1 MWKSKSFKLV
11 GWVERSETQQV
22 IELKGKIRVSRNEM
36 RVIGGVLTLNKNGAI
51 RYQSLEVRLKTQRVS
66 ELLDTSG
73 SHSSVFNL
81 LTC

>member
-1 MWKSKSFKLV
+1 
-11 GWVERSETQQV
+11 
-22 IELKGKIRVSRNEM
+22 M
-36 RVIGGVLTLNKNGAI
+36 RVVGGVLTPNKNGAI

-73 SHSSVFNL
+73 SHSGVFNL

>member
-1 MWKSKSFKLV
+1 
-11 GWVERSETQQV
+11 
-22 IELKGKIRVSRNEM
+22 M
-36 RVIGGVLTLNKNGAI
+36 RVAGGVLTLNKDGAI

-73 SHSSVFNL
+73 RYSSVFNL

>member
-1 MWKSKSFKLV
+1 
-11 GWVERSETQQV
+11 
-22 IELKGKIRVSRNEM
+22 M
-36 RVIGGVLTLNKNGAI
+36 RVVGGVLALNKNGAI